1 MNRIKRGWIFLS
13 FVVISLIT
21 IYHLPFSSSHSAYA
35 QTAPNI
41 IRNEATPIFPE
52 KITFELELDPSHSI
66 ETVELTFTVN
76 KFSCIDA
83 DVRVP
88 VEFEDNVASWD
99 WILTRSGNLPPG
111 AVVNWFWTLT
121 DQNGIAI
128 ETQTQSLTFDDPR
141 YNWQEIEAE
150 GINLYWYEGANVG
163 PTLLNASVASLRRL
177 ESEMGIELQEDV
189 NVFIYGNSEDMR
201 EAVLY
206 IQGWAGGVAFT
217 EYNTILMGVPPRLAD
232 TWGTEVV
239 PHELAHLVV
248 AQFGRSCVGGSRP
261 TWLDEGLAV
270 YAEGPPNA
278 ETLSDIREG
287 LEDNAFDPIRSLN
300 GSFAADHSQAGL
312 SYSQSFSVVEYML
325 TTYGQEKMQTLL
337 LVLADGADYDEAL
350 QEVYGFNIDGL
361 EAEWREAIGAPP
373 REIPPTPTPLSIS
386 AIPTY
391 EPSGL
396 PESVP
401 TPETAVSSQQ
411 DNTPS
416 QANPICGLGFLP
428 LIALGLVF
436 RKNDLFAKTK

>member
-1 MNRIKRGWIFLS
+1 MPKIKLWIALLLTLT
-13 FVVISLIT
+13 ILIT
-21 IYHLPFSSSHSAYA
+21 NNQLPITNGAIAKA
-35 QTAPNI
+35 QTSQLI
-41 IRNEATPIFPE
+41 IRNTATPIFPE
-52 KITFELELDPSHSI
+52 QITFDLELDPSHTVQ
-66 ETVELTFTVN
+66 TVELTFTVN
-76 KFSCIDA
+76 KFSCLDA

-88 VEFEDNVASWD
+88 VELESNVASWD

-111 AVVNWFWTLT
+111 ATVNWFWTLT
-121 DQNGIAI
+121 DQNGTVTLTDPQA
-128 ETQTQSLTFDDPR
+128 LTFDDPR
-141 YNWQEIEAE
+141 YSWQEIEAE

-163 PTLLNASVASLRRL
+163 PTLLNASVDSLRRL
-177 ESEMGIELQEDV
+177 ETEMGIELQEDV
-189 NVFIYGNSEDMR
+189 NIFIYGNSEDMR

-248 AQFGRSCVGGSRP
+248 AQYGRSCVGGDRP

-278 ETLSDIREG
+278 ETLSDIEDA
-287 LEDNAFDPIRSLN
+287 LENNSFEPIRSLN
-300 GSFAADHSQAGL
+300 GAFAADHSQAGL

-325 TTYGQEKMQTLL
+325 ATYGQEKMQTLL

-361 EAEWREAIGAPP
+361 EAEWREAIGAAQ
-373 REIPPTPTPLSIS
+373 RDIPPTPTPLSLS

-396 PESVP
+396 PQSLP
-401 TPETAVSSQQ
+401 TVQPAPDA
-411 DNTPS
+411 DNATTS
-416 QANPICGLGFLP
+416 RNANCF
-428 LIALGLVF
+428 LGLMPLMLLGVF
-436 RKNDLFAKTK
+436 AWRRNQPTEL